1 MTRGFIVAGTASS
14 DGKTLVTLGLLGAF
28 KAQGLRVASAKAGP
42 DYIDPTF
49 HERST
54 GKPAYN
60 LDSWAFNRS
69 TLTHLIGQA
78 TTQADLLI
86 VEGVMGL
93 FDGITGGKGST
104 ADLATTIGLPI
115 VLVVDAQGAGQS
127 VGATVH
133 GFISQAE
140 KASVQ
145 IAGII
150 ANRVG
155 SPRHLALLGEG
166 LETAEVQVPLLG
178 AISNDSRLQLPSRH
192 LGLIPATEQAALDS
206 AIVRATE
213 LVAENC
219 ALEAI
224 KALAATVPPSVSP
237 SVPPSVPD
245 TAPVSAPE
253 NTSTQNPLRGHEF
266 HYATTLQ
273 EDTSNASPLFQVQ
286 DALGTNLG
294 TSGLRKGLVCGSFMH
309 LLTAFAP
316 ASLFREQGKPIHSIA
331 IAKDQAFAF
340 IYPHF
345 LDHWHSNGA
354 QIHFF
359 SPLADEAPVADAD
372 FIFLPGGYPELHA
385 ERLAKASRFKQALRE
400 AASRANST
408 DSRVLIYGECGGYMA
423 LGESLIDA
431 EGKKHPM
438 VGLLP
443 LETSFQDP
451 KLHLGYRQVEV
462 INA

>member
-1 MTRGFIVAGTASS
+1 
-14 DGKTLVTLGLLGAF
+14 
-28 KAQGLRVASAKAGP
+28 
-42 DYIDPTF
+42 
-49 HERST
+49 
-54 GKPAYN
+54 
-60 LDSWAFNRS
+60 
-69 TLTHLIGQA
+69 
-78 TTQADLLI
+78 
-86 VEGVMGL
+86 MGL
-93 FDGITGGKGST
+93 FDGITGGTGST

-133 GFISQAE
+133 GFYF
-140 KASVQ
+140 ASRKSRRADSRNYCQ
-145 IAGII
+145 S
-150 ANRVG
+150 VG

-166 LETAEVQVPLLG
+166 LETAEVQVPFLG

-192 LGLIPATEQAALDS
+192 LGLIPAAEQAALDS

-245 TAPVSAPE
+245 TAPVSAPRKTLLHKTLYADT
-253 NTSTQNPLRGHEF
+253 NSTTQQHYRKTPAMLRRF
-266 HYATTLQ
+266 FRCRM
-273 EDTSNASPLFQVQ
+273 P
-286 DALGTNLG
+286 LGTDLG

-316 ASLFREQGKPIHSIA
+316 ASLFREQESPFTSIA

-385 ERLAKASRFKQALRE
+385 ERPRQ
-400 AASRANST
+400 
-408 DSRVLIYGECGGYMA
+408 
-423 LGESLIDA
+423 
-431 EGKKHPM
+431 GK
-438 VGLLP
+438 P
-443 LETSFQDP
+443 L
-451 KLHLGYRQVEV
+451 
-462 INA
+462 